1 MANTTYIPSSNTAT
15 NGVALGADAQRDV
28 VVDGIFIGAPVS
40 AGNIWLYSITNPV
53 NGATTNIVL
62 KLTLPTFSTTNINP
76 GVYNFDFDPGLLC
89 NQGGAVIIDQTMQV
103 SVTWHYLDEQ
113 EDQS

>member
-15 NGVALGADAQRDV
+15 NGIALGADPQRDV
-28 VVDGIFIGAPVS
+28 VLDGIFIGLPVN
-40 AGNIWLYSITNPV
+40 AGNVTVYTITNPV
-53 NGATTNIVL
+53 NGATTNISL
-62 KLTLPTFSTTNINP
+62 KITLPTFSTTNINP
-76 GVYNFDFDPGLLC
+76 GVYNLDFDPGIVL
-89 NQGGAVIIDQTMQV
+89 NQGGNVMIDQTMNV